1 MANMLDM
8 AKRIASTA
16 NEAPRAAK
24 AATGGEDARA
34 GGVKPS
40 EGREAPKAAAPVAKA
55 TGAALGGA
63 SKPEAGATPAT
74 VRVEA
79 LAERRAAGAW
89 DKPALFALVRE
100 NTSRAQALDV
110 IERAKAELSAVS
122 RRNYER
128 LAASRLDVQKD
139 GGGPGL
145 AGVSRASFYPVK
157 AAIMHQA
164 AIAAAQA
171 RRDCDA
177 AGRAGDLEAAAAA
190 ALRAA
195 RAMDAIDAALA
206 AERPESRAKRRTKR
220 SDLPKD
226 ISESVSWQELVWSQ
240 STPAPRPALALMWAG
255 GLRPAE
261 IETGV
266 DVLLTAD
273 PETGKALLVIHV
285 PGKKIT
291 GTNGQPRRRLLVDA
305 DHPAGKALLSVMG
318 GRQQVTIQRRAAT
331 IKDDMKAL
339 KARTHLPISAYSFRH
354 QVSSNAKASDM
365 PPEMVAAA
373 LGHASVR
380 TQGRYGS
387 VVQAQKGGGAVLNA
401 KGSRK
406 VRDRAP
412 TAGPPKSAPE
422 KPVKPGPGH

>member
-1 MANMLDM
+1 MVSLTGMINSGVRAVTEKRPEGAASKGVSANGVEL
-8 AKRIASTA
+8 S
-16 NEAPRAAK
+16 
-24 AATGGEDARA
+24 GGQ
-34 GGVKPS
+34 GT
-40 EGREAPKAAAPVAKA
+40 PKAAVQVAQATETAP
-55 TGAALGGA
+55 GGV
-63 SKPEAGATPAT
+63 SQPEAGATPAT

-79 LAERRAAGAW
+79 VAERRAAGAW

-100 NTSRAQALDV
+100 NTARAKALGV
-110 IERAKAELSAVS
+110 IERAAADLSDVS

-128 LAASRLDVQKD
+128 LAAKRLDAQKD

-145 AGVSRASFYPVK
+145 AGVSRASFYPVR
-157 AAIMHQA
+157 AAIMRQA
-164 AIAAAQA
+164 AVAAAQA
-171 RRDCDA
+171 RSDCDA
-177 AGRAGDLEAAAAA
+177 AQRAGDTEGAAAA

-220 SDLPKD
+220 NDLPKD

-261 IETGV
+261 IESGV

-273 PETGKALLVIHV
+273 PTGKPLLVITV
-285 PGKKIT
+285 PGKKVT
-291 GTNGQPRRRLLVDA
+291 GTNGQPRRRLLVKA

-318 GRQQVTIQRRAAT
+318 GQQQVTIQRRAAT

-339 KARTHLPISAYSFRH
+339 KARIQLPISAYSFRH

-387 VVQAQKGGGAVLNA
+387 VGQAQRGGGAILDA
-401 KGSRK
+401 KGSRQ
-406 VRDRAP
+406 VRDRTP